1 VGPYLT
7 IRWKASNDAES
18 FSLYQA
24 FPKALAVAFSDVC
37 RQSNQGTITI
47 VGSSHQRIKKVFQYM
62 LDSAKGQG
70 CSPPP
75 IPEKLRYCTYVKS
88 AVDASLVDVPLLEQ
102 EYETRRIMIEN
113 MQVHSADVEEIYRDP
128 TTKGVAVR
136 DNVARSIARKLFSK
150 TLKAYPAYMSLRR
163 QLPEFDADI
172 KKILEELR
180 KPIEEEKQRARQ
192 EERRVKQE
200 AQRQAWAKQR
210 AAAYHAQA
218 ARRANDQTVPRI
230 KAPQAPA
237 RQPRTAVEVQTSL
250 GTIWAAV
257 PVKKQAKAKAQT
269 GPSKKAIPASEA
281 TSLNETA
288 EEQPINWADEM
299 AEQDGKNGDSTKD
312 GGLEGQVGKQKAAD
326 DNFK

>member
-1 VGPYLT
+1 
-7 IRWKASNDAES
+7 
-18 FSLYQA
+18 
-24 FPKALAVAFSDVC
+24 
-37 RQSNQGTITI
+37 
-47 VGSSHQRIKKVFQYM
+47 M

-75 IPEKLRYCTYVKS
+75 IPEQLRYCTYVKS

-150 TLKAYPAYMSLRR
+150 TLKAYPVYMSLRR

-172 KKILEELR
+172 KKMLEELR
-180 KPIEEEKQRARQ
+180 KPIEEEKQRVRQ

-200 AQRQAWAKQR
+200 AQRQAWAQQR

-218 ARRANDQTVPRI
+218 ARRANDKTVPRM
-230 KAPQAPA
+230 KAPQAPT
-237 RQPRTAVEVQTSL
+237 RQPRTAVEVQTSM

-257 PVKKQAKAKAQT
+257 PVEKQAKGKGRN
-269 GPSKKAIPASEA
+269 GPTKKVIPAGEA
-281 TSLNETA
+281 SSMNEAAHKSTYL
-288 EEQPINWADEM
+288 EKQSINWADEM
-299 AEQDGKNGDSTKD
+299 AEQDGQDGDSTKD
-312 GGLEGQVGKQKAAD
+312 GVLEGQGGQAKAGK
-326 DNFK
+326 

>member
-1 VGPYLT
+1 
-7 IRWKASNDAES
+7 
-18 FSLYQA
+18 
-24 FPKALAVAFSDVC
+24 
-37 RQSNQGTITI
+37 
-47 VGSSHQRIKKVFQYM
+47 M

-150 TLKAYPAYMSLRR
+150 TLKAYPVYMSLRR

-172 KKILEELR
+172 KKMLEELR
-180 KPIEEEKQRARQ
+180 KPIEEEKQQVRQ

-200 AQRQAWAKQR
+200 AQRQAWAQQR
-210 AAAYHAQA
+210 AAAHHAQA
-218 ARRANDQTVPRI
+218 ARRAKDQTVPRI
-230 KAPQAPA
+230 KAPQAPT

-250 GTIWAAV
+250 GTVWAAV
-257 PVKKQAKAKAQT
+257 PVEKQAKGRGQN
-269 GPSKKAIPASEA
+269 GPTKKAIPAGEA
-281 TSLNETA
+281 SSLDKTVDKSTSPEP
-288 EEQPINWADEM
+288 QPMNWADEM
-299 AEQDGKNGDSTKD
+299 AEQDG
-312 GGLEGQVGKQKAAD
+312 
-326 DNFK
+326 